1 MTELPTLQAALRE
14 AAERTY
20 PRRRRP
26 LIPALVVAAAAA
38 AALLVIRDR
47 EGNQPS
53 EVAATPTATQPA
65 PTVAF
70 TPTPTPARL
79 RSREIPKL
87 SSKELTPTPVAP
99 DDPALREATSLM
111 NPAHVV
117 VKAWYVPGLKG
128 HVLLTRNGDEWCFSA
143 PDPLTDQPD
152 VERGVGCA
160 PAARHEK
167 HGDYIGIGNVIVT
180 LAPGADTPE
189 IRQR

>member
-14 AAERTY
+14 TAERTY

-26 LIPALVVAAAAA
+26 LIPALLVAAAAA
-38 AALLVIRDR
+38 AALLVIHDR
-47 EGNQPS
+47 EAQRPAN
-53 EVAATPTATQPA
+53 EVAAT

-70 TPTPTPARL
+70 TPTPTPTPMP
-79 RSREIPKL
+79 EIPAIDAKDL
-87 SSKELTPTPVAP
+87 RPTPVDPRAP
-99 DDPALREATSLM
+99 SLKDATSLM
-111 NPAHVV
+111 NPANVV

-128 HVLLTRNGDEWCFSA
+128 HVLLTRKGDEYCFSA

-152 VERGVGCA
+152 VERGVTCA
-160 PAARHEK
+160 PPARRAK
-167 HGDYIGIGNVIVT
+167 HGDYIGIGNVIIT